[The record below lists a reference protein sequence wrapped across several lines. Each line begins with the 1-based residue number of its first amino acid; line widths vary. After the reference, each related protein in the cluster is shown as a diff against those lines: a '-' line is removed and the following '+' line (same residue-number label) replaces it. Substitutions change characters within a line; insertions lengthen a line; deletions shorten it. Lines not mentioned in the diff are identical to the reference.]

1 VFCDQL
7 WVLAWDTYGRRPPTQ
22 HDLHRL
28 VLGSSKASLPTHLK
42 GLVLEHFPWARGIP
56 CCAAASSESWHFV
69 DTSPAAGAVFD
80 ASLRP
85 AINDVPGL
93 PRNNSFEQPRRP
105 V

>member
-42 GLVLEHFPWARGIP
+42 GLVLEHDFKSSRCRTTGRFQAIFVATLVRFPWARGK
-56 CCAAASSESWHFV
+56 
-69 DTSPAAGAVFD
+69 
-80 ASLRP
+80 LRS
-85 AINDVPGL
+85 GL
-93 PRNNSFEQPRRP
+93 LGILAFR
-105 V
+105 